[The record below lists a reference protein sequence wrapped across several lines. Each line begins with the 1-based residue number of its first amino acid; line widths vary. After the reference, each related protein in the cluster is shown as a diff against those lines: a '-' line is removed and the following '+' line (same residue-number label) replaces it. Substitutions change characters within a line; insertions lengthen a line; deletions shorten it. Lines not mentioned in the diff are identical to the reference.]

1 MTRRSAHLRPTPRRG
16 ILGLALPAILLAA
29 CSAGAAHGSP
39 VESTPSPAAAT
50 ATPVAATATPVA
62 ATPAPT
68 PVASTDTLGSV
79 DRPTDVP
86 TDGTCV
92 PTHECIG
99 LLGPGPHHSAVFAP
113 GFAFTT
119 AKAGWENLEEV
130 AWILPILPID
140 HPGDAVVFLKGPR
153 ISAQDGS
160 ILPSVGADV
169 QSMVAW
175 ITADPNLQVGAP
187 VDVHIGGLA
196 GTRIDVANAPGA
208 PNQDPQCP
216 AHVCQ
221 GLLAGPSKPG
231 EFWGWGLAG
240 TEKLRIYLLAGKAG
254 TVAIVVDSLDGK
266 TFDDL
271 AGRASEL
278 LATVKFD

>member
-1 MTRRSAHLRPTPRRG
+1 MARSSLHTGPASRMLA
-16 ILGLALPAILLAA
+16 LALPALLVAA
-29 CSAGAAHGSP
+29 CAGSATYGGPAGSTADQGAP
-39 VESTPSPAAAT
+39 T
-50 ATPVAATATPVA
+50 ATPVAT
-62 ATPAPT
+62 TPAPS
-68 PVASTDTLGSV
+68 PAVSTDPLGSV

-92 PTHECIG
+92 ATHQCIG
-99 LLGPGPHHSAVFAP
+99 VLAPGPHHSAVFAP

-119 AKAGWENLEEV
+119 AQAGWENLEEV

-140 HPGDAVVFLKGPR
+140 HPGDAVAFLNSPR
-153 ISAQDGS
+153 ISAPDGT

-169 QSMVAW
+169 PSMVAW
-175 ITADPNLQVGAP
+175 LTANPNLQVSAP

-196 GTRIDVANAPGA
+196 GKQVDVAIAPDA

-231 EFWGWGLAG
+231 ELWGWGLAG
-240 TEKLRIYLLAGKAG
+240 TEKQRIYLLTGKTG
-254 TVAIVVDSLDGK
+254 TVAIGVDSLDGK

-271 AGRASEL
+271 TARASEL